1 MNMRL
6 ILSAL
11 LAFGSAAPAAAQV
24 RVAVPGSVSVVP
36 SFAPALAPGLA
47 PAFSAPTLSLPF
59 APGLSAPS
67 LSPVPFAPIPALAAS
82 VIPAAAVSFQP
93 ALPASALLPGT
104 APVKDAGLTPLAS
117 QAHGTSSGFKDLG
130 RLVGMSDAAAASA
143 AFDGAAA
150 KAALENASPA
160 DLPMPLGTKS
170 VAVVRLNSAREASAF
185 IPHTPNTEHFINELA
200 VKWDKIERLDLR
212 VYTDVKGGSFRSVDL
227 TGRPEL
233 AANLPEVQP
242 HEAALIRKIQLHAK
256 DLQLVI
262 REEGKT
268 PDLIVDGVVTE
279 MKSLFPGG
287 EFKVQLEHANAQ
299 VLAHATR
306 HQLAPGAVAI
316 ALESRDAVPVA
327 ELREVINDF
336 VRTGAV
342 IGVASVSVY
351 AGKDRQVFVRG
362 KDGLFNVQGPR
373 LRQAAAKAAGTLSK
387 PAARFLVPNAI
398 GLAAMPDPDVIVRE
412 LTEPAR
418 RLRAAGV
425 RATVTAYGSARIL
438 PTDVARAKLNA
449 LVAKYGNKPKR
460 PDERALVYAA
470 RQAVEMSKY
479 YEVAR
484 EFGRIVAEEGGGEIA
499 VVSGGGPGIM
509 EAANRGAFEA
519 GGPSVGYNII
529 LDHEQGLNRY
539 ATPGLEFEFTNFST
553 RKMALR
559 HGSMG
564 LVYFP
569 GGFGTMDELFE
580 VLTLMQTGKMAR
592 VPIVLVGQKE
602 YWGKILDFDEFARM
616 GLISGGDLS
625 MFRFAD
631 TARSAWNAIV
641 AVPAAR

>member
-1 MNMRL
+1 MRL
-6 ILSAL
+6 LLSAL

-36 SFAPALAPGLA
+36 SFSPALAPGLA
-47 PAFSAPTLSLPF
+47 PSFSVPTLSLPF
-59 APGLSAPS
+59 TPGLSAPAF
-67 LSPVPFAPIPALAAS
+67 SPAPIPALAAS

-93 ALPASALLPGT
+93 AFAAPALLPGA
-104 APVKDAGLTPLAS
+104 APVKDAGLVPLAS
-117 QAHGTSSGFKDLG
+117 QAQGTSSNLKDLG
-130 RLVGMSDAAAASA
+130 RLVGMADAAAASA

-150 KAALENASPA
+150 KSALENASPA
-160 DLPMPLGTKS
+160 DLPMPLGTRS
-170 VAVVRLNSAREASAF
+170 VSVIRLNNAREASAV

-212 VYTDVKGGSFRSVDL
+212 VYTDAKGGSFRSVDL

-242 HEAALIRKIQLHAK
+242 HEAALIRKIQLHSN

-262 REEGKT
+262 REAGKT

-287 EFKVQLEHANAQ
+287 ELKVQLEHANEQ
-299 VLAHATR
+299 VLQHATR

-327 ELREVINDF
+327 EVRDIINDF
-336 VRTGAV
+336 VRTGAA

-351 AGKDRQVFVRG
+351 AGKDRKVFVRG

-373 LRQAAAKAAGTLSK
+373 LRQAAAKRAAGTLSK

-398 GLAAMPDPDVIVRE
+398 GLAATLDTSVLVRE
-412 LTEPAR
+412 MTEPAR

-425 RATVTAYGSARIL
+425 KATVTAYGSARIL
-438 PTDVARAKLNA
+438 TPEDARAKLNA
-449 LVAKYGNKPKR
+449 LIAKHGSKPKR
-460 PDERALVYAA
+460 PDERALVYSA

-479 YEVAR
+479 YEIAR

-499 VVSGGGPGIM
+499 VVTGGGPGIM
-509 EAANRGAFEA
+509 KAANQGAFEA

-529 LDHEQGLNRY
+529 LDHEQGLNEY